1 MTCTLSKQHL
11 KESVTQQTFRVVSEE
26 QETSFSP
33 TIIASLTC
41 IIKNS
46 LERHKTLNSTTI
58 PLYKQ
63 KNKIIKNP
71 LPPFMW
77 TVQIVILKHI
87 VALLSANVVLSK

>member
-26 QETSFSP
+26 QETSLSP

-41 IIKNS
+41 TTKNS
-46 LERHKTLNSTTI
+46 LGQYKTLNSTTI

-63 KNKIIKNP
+63 KNIKYKI
-71 LPPFMW
+71 
-77 TVQIVILKHI
+77 
-87 VALLSANVVLSK
+87 